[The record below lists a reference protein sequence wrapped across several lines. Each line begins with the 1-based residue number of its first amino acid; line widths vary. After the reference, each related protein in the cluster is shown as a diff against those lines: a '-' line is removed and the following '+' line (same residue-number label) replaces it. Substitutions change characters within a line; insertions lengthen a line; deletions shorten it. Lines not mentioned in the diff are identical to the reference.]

1 MGGALHLNG
10 RLQLRQLGKLQIAI
24 LAGETIGEKKLFA

>member
-1 MGGALHLNG
+1 MGGAVHRDG